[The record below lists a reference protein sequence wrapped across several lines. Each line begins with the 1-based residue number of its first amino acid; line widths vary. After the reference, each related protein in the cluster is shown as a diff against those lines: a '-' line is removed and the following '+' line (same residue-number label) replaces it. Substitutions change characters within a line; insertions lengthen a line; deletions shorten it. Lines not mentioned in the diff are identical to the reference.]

1 MQHGIYLSRRRKRP
15 RIGIIQIL
23 DKKVMTLVILMTGG
37 LISVKDATHD
47 FDKDDLKITVR
58 TKTFFQYVW
67 KLKIPK

>member
-1 MQHGIYLSRRRKRP
+1 
-15 RIGIIQIL
+15 
-23 DKKVMTLVILMTGG
+23 MTLVILMTGG